1 MYVVPTRLF
10 PQDVFLASTS
20 LWHCLLDKGEGGDCV
35 MGGLF
40 ESLSGKL
47 GLALRE
53 YLRNFIVA
61 CQEAIETILLMS
73 EDY

>member
-1 MYVVPTRLF
+1 
-10 PQDVFLASTS
+10 
-20 LWHCLLDKGEGGDCV
+20 